1 MNITLTEHIIPVEI
15 SGIRFQ
21 MDGDNIELHQAISD
35 FIDNYRGNRVLSDE
49 FVKDCKETIDILLG
63 KGAYQKLF
71 VKDDLKPYYVILQ
84 LAEALS
90 ECIKDASTT
99 EQMKKRKET
108 AEKEL
113 KAVQGILE
121 GAEKFGKQ
129 MAYAERKYG
138 KNHVASKRGFTKNR
152 KGKR

>member
-84 LAEALS
+84 LAEAL
-90 ECIKDASTT
+90 KML
-99 EQMKKRKET
+99 QQQNK
-108 AEKEL
+108 
-113 KAVQGILE
+113 
-121 GAEKFGKQ
+121 
-129 MAYAERKYG
+129 
-138 KNHVASKRGFTKNR
+138 
-152 KGKR
+152 